1 MKCKYSVRCFSS
13 KGAYLVLLWTL
24 LLSFVICSFY
34 YSMGRISPLSWRHT
48 KWWISVPIAEVL
60 IYAPL
65 LGWLADAKY
74 GNYEVFKFGAVLLFV
89 STVVNCL
96 MLILELV
103 VWDSNHVLNWIHLC
117 LGGSLFMIGACACM
131 TTALPLGLNQMPDA
145 SSSSIASYIAWFVS
159 TIFAGLFLGR
169 GAHIIIKHCTNETM
183 QLNFNLMWA
192 LLMSICMSIA
202 VSSIFAFSPK
212 WLIVEPK
219 SPQSLKY
226 IYQVL
231 RFTAK
236 HKAPLNRSAFTY
248 WEEKIPPRIDL
259 GKTKYGGPF
268 TTEQVEDVKTVL
280 YLLAF
285 TFSLFFAASAFF
297 FTVDFYDEFFH
308 YITYCKS
315 NTIHLLMGDF
325 FSFCCVWTLVHEFLV
340 YPLFRNKFPSIQK
353 RIGAA
358 FLIMTFV
365 CFICFVLK
373 LALFLSFFN
382 DITIEWIV
390 TVLYFSGTGILG
402 QVLLT
407 SILEFMC
414 AQSPYNMRGLLL
426 SLVVQLI
433 LISCVLGT
441 TIGQFLRKKT
451 IQLTWCTVLL
461 FSVKTVICLIGFLL
475 FCVVARWYKM
485 RVRDDDYSTQQVVEE
500 VYDRYLTAA
509 AAHTRS
515 YGTVNNY

>member
-1 MKCKYSVRCFSS
+1 MKCKYSVRYFSS

-24 LLSFVICSFY
+24 LLSFVLYSLC
-34 YSMGRISPLSWRHT
+34 YSMGRSSPLSWKPIH
-48 KWWISVPIAEVL
+48 WWISVPIAATL
-60 IYAPL
+60 ISAPL
-65 LGWLADAKY
+65 LGWLADAKF
-74 GNYEVFKFGAVLLFV
+74 GNYKVFKFGAVLLFV

-96 MLILELV
+96 KLILEQV
-103 VWDSNHVLNWIHLC
+103 VWNSNHVLNSIYLC
-117 LGGSLFMIGACACM
+117 LGGSLFVIGACACV

-159 TIFAGLFLGR
+159 TMYVGLFLGR
-169 GAHIIIKHCTNETM
+169 GIHIIIRNCTNETI

-219 SPQSLKY
+219 SPQSLKT

-231 RFTAK
+231 KFAAK
-236 HKAPLNRSAFTY
+236 HKAPVNRSAFTY
-248 WEEKIPPRIDL
+248 WEKDIPSRIDL
-259 GKTKYGGPF
+259 GKSKYGGPF
-268 TTEQVEDVKTVL
+268 TTEQVEDVKTIL

-285 TFSLFFAASAFF
+285 TFSLFFATSAFF
-297 FTVDFYDEFFH
+297 FTVHLNKEFPHDKKFCRPD
-308 YITYCKS
+308 TL
-315 NTIHLLMGDF
+315 HLQIGNF
-325 FSFCCVWTLVHEFLV
+325 FRFCCVWTLVHEFLV
-340 YPLFRNKFPSIQK
+340 YPLFRNKLPSIQK

-365 CFICFVLK
+365 CFSCFALK
-373 LALFLSFFN
+373 LALFLSFSN

-407 SILEFMC
+407 SIFEFMC

-433 LISCVLGT
+433 VVSCVLGT
-441 TIGQFLRKKT
+441 TSGHFLQKKT
-451 IQLTWCTVLL
+451 SQLTWCTLL
-461 FSVKTVICLIGFLL
+461 LLSVKTVLCLIGFLL
-475 FCVVARWYKM
+475 FCFVARWYKR
-485 RVRDDDYSTQQVVEE
+485 RVRDDDYYTQQVVEE

-509 AAHTRS
+509 AAHSKS
-515 YGTVNNY
+515 YGTVKNY